1 MQLAHHLPTV
11 ALDSTSSQLL
21 NLLLSPLPIPARPS
35 LHLTLSI
42 TCNTKNGFRFLLKEQ
57 KCIART
63 VNHHLAFHPL
73 QTATTVL
80 KTLNGQRTT
89 ELQGTHTQFSGVTV
103 IKLLQ
108 ASTPQR
114 IHVNA

>member
-1 MQLAHHLPTV
+1 MV
-11 ALDSTSSQLL
+11 
-21 NLLLSPLPIPARPS
+21 
-35 LHLTLSI
+35 
-42 TCNTKNGFRFLLKEQ
+42 
-57 KCIART
+57 
-63 VNHHLAFHPL
+63 LAFHPL

-89 ELQGTHTQFSGVTV
+89 ELQGTQTQFSGVTV